1 MDLSPTQQRI
11 AADALERAQSGGISR
26 ALIPLSK
33 CPCRKTER
41 YCPEHG
47 PALRR
52 GKPWFDK
59 PRPPLPDPELLP
71 SPAQRFGQ
79 VLRMIDAEY
88 QRCRNLL
95 DDPGDCRKLDPWT
108 LALKRALDVEFP
120 VER

>member
-1 MDLSPTQQRI
+1 VTGRVY
-11 AADALERAQSGGISR
+11 GT

-33 CPCRKTER
+33 CPCRRTER
-41 YCPEHG
+41 DCPEHG

-59 PRPPLPDPELLP
+59 STPLAPDPQLLP
-71 SPAQRFGQ
+71 SPAQRFAQ

-95 DDPGDCRKLDPWT
+95 DDPGYCRKLDPWT
-108 LALKRALDVEFP
+108 LALKRALDVKFP
-120 VER
+120 PEKWQIA